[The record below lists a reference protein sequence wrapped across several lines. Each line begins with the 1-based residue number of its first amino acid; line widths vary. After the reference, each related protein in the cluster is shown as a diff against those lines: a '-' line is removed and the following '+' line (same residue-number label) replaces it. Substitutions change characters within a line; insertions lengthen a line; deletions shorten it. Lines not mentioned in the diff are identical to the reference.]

1 MDYGNVPKYES
12 SRFSFCNWVYTV
24 KTPKSFM
31 MRLAKQFIMF
41 IQHKTFWSSHH
52 LVKIFNSKI
61 STRAFFRVGI
71 QVSIE

>member
-24 KTPKSFM
+24 KSPKSFM
-31 MRLAKQFIMF
+31 MRLAKQSIMF
-41 IQHKTFWSSHH
+41 IQHKTFRSNNH
-52 LVKIFNSKI
+52 LVKIFNNKASKR
-61 STRAFFRVGI
+61 TFFRVGI